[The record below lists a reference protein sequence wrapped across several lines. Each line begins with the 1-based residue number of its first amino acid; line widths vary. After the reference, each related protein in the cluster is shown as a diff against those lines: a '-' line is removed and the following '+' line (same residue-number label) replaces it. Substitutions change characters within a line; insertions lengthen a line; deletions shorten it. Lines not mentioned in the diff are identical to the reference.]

1 MMTRLFHC
9 AHLDPGLGPRK
20 KGSLV
25 PGDKMVTGMVDALM
39 DPSPAK
45 FSGMWKANGAPANTG
60 ADWLSKLF
68 AST

>member
-1 MMTRLFHC
+1 
-9 AHLDPGLGPRK
+9 
-20 KGSLV
+20 
-25 PGDKMVTGMVDALM
+25 MVTGMVDALM

-60 ADWLSKLF
+60 VDWLSKLF